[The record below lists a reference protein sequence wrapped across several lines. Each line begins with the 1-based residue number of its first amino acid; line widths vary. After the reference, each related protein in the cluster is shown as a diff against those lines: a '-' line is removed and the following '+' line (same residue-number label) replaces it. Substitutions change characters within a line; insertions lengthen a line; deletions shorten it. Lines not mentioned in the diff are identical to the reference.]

1 MYSHRGMQHIRNE
14 FIIIFHLH
22 FASDSC
28 YTISYAFIPIHAF
41 HTVHSSVHISSPATL
56 FHTHSY
62 PCFPYST
69 LLCTFPPLLHYFIR
83 IPIHAFHTVHSS
95 VHISSP
101 SFSCRFH
108 LKLTTLHQKS
118 NINAFLFV
126 FFLLFPDALYQKYV
140 FLENIF
146 CRDFVFIPGNTRKVS
161 LLAVCFS
168 LNPSPNFCVCVFVH
182 ACVYAC
188 MSVCVCTCLLYS
200 INTKRS

>member
-1 MYSHRGMQHIRNE
+1 MYSHRGIQHIRNA
-14 FIIIFHLH
+14 FIIIFHPH

-28 YTISYAFIPIHAF
+28 YTISYAF
-41 HTVHSSVHISSPATL
+41 
-56 FHTHSY
+56 
-62 PCFPYST
+62 
-69 LLCTFPPLLHYFIR
+69 

-161 LLAVCFS
+161 LLPVCFS
-168 LNPSPNFCVCVFVH
+168 LNPSPNLCVCVFVH
-182 ACVYAC
+182 VCVYAC

-200 INTKRS
+200 INTKQS